1 MSKCSHQKTD
11 QFNVNDCLTQ
21 CDQVHQMSFTAIKF
35 SIKTYTIIMVKY
47 VMFVHCRN
55 INRDDMDKT
64 YAVNSV
70 GSLYQNL

>member
-1 MSKCSHQKTD
+1 
-11 QFNVNDCLTQ
+11 
-21 CDQVHQMSFTAIKF
+21 
-35 SIKTYTIIMVKY
+35 MVKY

-55 INRDDMDKT
+55 INRDDMDKM